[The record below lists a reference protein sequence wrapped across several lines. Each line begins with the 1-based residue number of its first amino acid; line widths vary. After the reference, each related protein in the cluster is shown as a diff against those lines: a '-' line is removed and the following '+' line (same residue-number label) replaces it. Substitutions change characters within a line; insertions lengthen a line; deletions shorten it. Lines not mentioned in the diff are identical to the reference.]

1 MIFSKEAQL
10 SASIHELLEVF
21 KSIKDKFF
29 AKLFATFLSA
39 ATILV
44 PMTTIVSCVQQPQQ
58 FQILD
63 KKEEIDATELEDSFT
78 KPTDP
83 VTPEDSSTKPIEVK
97 QDSNSGS
104 YIATGTGTY
113 HDLLKKTESLRKE
126 NKKIDT
132 KAVILTSLK
141 EENSKTSS
149 QISAQNITTKS
160 EDPKPE
166 IIDKIVYDN
175 FFKDFTNLN
184 LNSKNEIKIDLD
196 VSINSKFKSIEDAKE
211 KLAKIKISEKDNNP
225 ISYDNSENIKLDS
238 GIKISFSSHIFEV
251 SDTKGITPT
260 LSESSYDNVRYVGI
274 DKLIELVELLN
285 TNNLEKIVQFDDIVV
300 SGIDSNGKD
309 AKDLINTLKKIKVK
323 EKYELNNSENNAPSI
338 KFADSFTNCQGS
350 RPLNSKANGE
360 PMELTYDELNEFSK
374 RSRWR
379 KDKWGKPGG
388 MLFYKLKVTNL
399 NDSNRGDITFEN
411 GYGAELEFVGDQTN
425 LTNVPINRLNV
436 QSVKFNG
443 VAPKKM
449 YGTKTKKI
457 IFENATLPD
466 NIELTRKNYPGSAD
480 NAFGGASTLIIDKK
494 FDFGNQKK
502 LAYGL
507 PARIKVY
514 KGSQE
519 NLNKLKEL
527 GWVKDD
533 LQIST
538 LSLLNKVK
546 DKTRE

>member
-1 MIFSKEAQL
+1 M
-10 SASIHELLEVF
+10 
-21 KSIKDKFF
+21 KDKFF

-58 FQILD
+58 SQIE
-63 KKEEIDATELEDSFT
+63 KEIDASELEDSFT

-83 VTPEDSSTKPIEVK
+83 VTPEDPSAKPIEVK
-97 QDSNSGS
+97 QDSNNGS

-113 HDLLKKTESLRKE
+113 QDLLKKTEGLRKE
-126 NKKIDT
+126 NKKINT
-132 KAVILTSLK
+132 KAVILTSLR

-149 QISAQNITTKS
+149 QISTQNITTKS

-166 IIDKIVYDN
+166 IIDKIIYNN

-211 KLAKIKISEKDNNP
+211 KLAKIKIAKKDNNP

-238 GIKISFSSHIFEV
+238 EIKISFSSHIFEV

-274 DKLIELVELLN
+274 DKLMELVELLN

-300 SGIDSNGKD
+300 SGSGSSKD
-309 AKDLINTLKKIKVK
+309 AKDLINTLKKIKIK

-379 KDKWGKPGG
+379 KNKRGKPGG
-388 MLFYKLKVTNL
+388 MLFYKLKITNL
-399 NDSNRGDITFEN
+399 NDSNRGDVTFEN
-411 GYGAELEFVGDQTN
+411 AYGETLEFVGDKTN
-425 LTNVPINRLNV
+425 LTNVSIDSLNV
-436 QSVKFNG
+436 QSIEFNG
-443 VAPKKM
+443 IAPREMGDSKLS
-449 YGTKTKKI
+449 KI
-457 IFENATLPD
+457 VFVNAKLPD
-466 NIELTRKNYPGSAD
+466 NVNHTDRFGRTYPFDGTYELK
-480 NAFGGASTLIIDKK
+480 IV
-494 FDFGNQKK
+494 GNLDMGIQKK
-502 LAYGL
+502 YETDDENHKASLKFIGPADKLA
-507 PARIKVY
+507 KF
-514 KGSQE
+514 
-519 NLNKLKEL
+519 KEL
-527 GWVKDD
+527 NWVRKDTK
-533 LQIST
+533 IST
-538 LSLLNKVK
+538 LNLLNRVK